1 MLLYL
6 TSFEINPIPQC
17 ERATGNFNE
26 SKQRAPEPPFAST
39 SQKTNA
45 MVLVSFTAVD
55 IRGYLQNSGLHLGLD
70 SNPFKSQ
77 VYLVWV
83 EEEEGY
89 LVHINSQNKG

>member
-1 MLLYL
+1 
-6 TSFEINPIPQC
+6 
-17 ERATGNFNE
+17 
-26 SKQRAPEPPFAST
+26 
-39 SQKTNA
+39 

-70 SNPFKSQ
+70 SSPFKSQ